1 MAKNAKGK
9 WEKFRSEVIEIDDH
23 RCVRC
28 GKSPDEGAV
37 LQVHHKYYER
47 GREYWDYP
55 LSACETLCSGCHAKE
70 HGIISPDFGWELL
83 SDCDLGSR
91 CGTCDYCGNSLRHSY
106 AIQHQN
112 WGRMDVGEDCCNLL
126 TATEEASRRI
136 DEHKK
141 RSGRRLR
148 FIESPRWSRH
158 GDGSHT
164 IELTVQTCLYRVA
177 IRPEEGG
184 YRVWISQLRGV
195 KLYSALDDARGAAF
209 DAIENGSAMACL
221 RKRRGP
227 TLQGRR

>member
-112 WGRMDVGEDCCNLL
+112 WGHMDVGEDCCNLL

-136 DEHKK
+136 DEKKK

-148 FIESPRWSRH
+148 FIASPRWSLQ
-158 GDGSHT
+158 GDGGHT
-164 IELTVQTCLYRVA
+164 IVFDEYHVA
-177 IRPEEGG
+177 IRPEQGG
-184 YRVWISQLRGV
+184 YRVWINHARGG

-209 DAIENGSAMACL
+209 DAIENGSAREYL
-221 RKRRGP
+221 RKRRES
-227 TLQGRR
+227 TSAQHA